1 MLPQK
6 KGQESPVKSKVPIKK
21 DGELRLQLKKYDV
34 LNENV
39 LSTLQESLTYFREG
53 NFGSIDEELL
63 SGEIAGYL
71 VEEKNFSKTRL
82 GNVDD
87 YDYKAKIFEDYKSG
101 CFKIL
106 DGLKRGLLLNNENN
120 TLELHVNRCNEIL
133 KDKESIL
140 EYYKERFVGVTS
152 IFGDDEISA
161 QLKVMPILKK
171 EYEVY
176 IERHG
181 MPEGLIFDNEIL
193 AGIIKELKDSGEYE

>member
-63 SGEIAGYL
+63 SGEIGGYL
-71 VEEKNFSKTRL
+71 IEDKNFSKTRL

-106 DGLKRGLLLNNENN
+106 DGLQRGLELNEKN
-120 TLELHVNRCNEIL
+120 TGLRLRVDRCDKIL
-133 KDKESIL
+133 KDRESMIK
-140 EYYKERFVGVTS
+140 YYRETFGG
-152 IFGDDEISA
+152 INLFGDEINTE
-161 QLKVMPILKK
+161 LTEVPLVKK
-171 EYEVY
+171 EIVIYMN
-176 IERHG
+176 RHG
-181 MPEGLIFDNEIL
+181 FPEGGIFDNELL